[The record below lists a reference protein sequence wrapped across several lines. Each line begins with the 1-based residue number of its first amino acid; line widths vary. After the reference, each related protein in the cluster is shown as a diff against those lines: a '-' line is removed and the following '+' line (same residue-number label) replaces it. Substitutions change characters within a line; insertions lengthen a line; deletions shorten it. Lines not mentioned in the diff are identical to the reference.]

1 MIKKRKLI
9 FNNKRES
16 LLNIMKMKIFQNE
29 YGMTFY
35 NEIIFKFYK
44 FQFNQMNHVV
54 NQAFMNGK
62 QKVKSS
68 E

>member
-1 MIKKRKLI
+1 
-9 FNNKRES
+9 
-16 LLNIMKMKIFQNE
+16 MKIFQNE

-44 FQFNQMNHVV
+44 FQFNQLNHVV

-62 QKVKSS
+62 QKVKIS